1 MEAAPLVLM
10 AGGSLLKGIGQFQ
23 AGRANKA
30 IAQTN
35 SRTSILEG
43 NAQATRIRDLAR
55 IQVGRQFT
63 AQAES
68 GFAVNQGSSVDDLVE
83 SQTNA
88 ELEAL
93 DAMRTA
99 RSRAA
104 AYQQQGAQAYKEGI
118 YGLAGSVIGGA
129 ADVVG
134 GMNDYAQ
141 AKQGSGYGGY
151 G

>member
-1 MEAAPLVLM
+1 MQAIPLALM
-10 AGGSLLKGIGQFQ
+10 AGGALLKGVGQFQ

-35 SRTSILEG
+35 ARTSILEG
-43 NAQATRIRDLAR
+43 NAQANRIRDLAR
-55 IQVGRQFT
+55 IQTGRQFA

-68 GFAVNQGSSVDDLVE
+68 GFAVNQGSAVDSLVE

-88 ELEAL
+88 ELEAM
-93 DAMRTA
+93 DALRTA

-141 AKQGSGYGGY
+141 AKQGGGGY